1 MAYVH
6 FEDMSEVIVST
17 EMALRPDQLVSF
29 LVSSIFQQQTT
40 QQAHRVR
47 THSMDSTLGTG
58 LNVELPAEKGR
69 LLDGAHGSESAES
82 KAYHTLDSDVSP
94 LPEVVEEEKP
104 SQRTATRAALEVA
117 RLAVRMLED
126 QMNELDHGLGN
137 SSEHSS
143 VSDMVNCFSTTS
155 TASASTGIKKPLEKK
170 FVASDV

>member
-47 THSMDSTLGTG
+47 THSMDSALGTG
-58 LNVELPAEKGR
+58 LNVELPEKGR
-69 LLDGAHGSESAES
+69 LLEGRGSESASAES
-82 KAYHTLDSDVSP
+82 KAYHTLDSDASP
-94 LPEVVEEEKP
+94 VPTQVEEEKP

-126 QMNELDHGLGN
+126 QMNELDHGLGS

-143 VSDMVNCFSTTS
+143 AADMVNCFSTASS
-155 TASASTGIKKPLEKK
+155 TSTGIKKPLEKNK
-170 FVASDV
+170 GGASDV